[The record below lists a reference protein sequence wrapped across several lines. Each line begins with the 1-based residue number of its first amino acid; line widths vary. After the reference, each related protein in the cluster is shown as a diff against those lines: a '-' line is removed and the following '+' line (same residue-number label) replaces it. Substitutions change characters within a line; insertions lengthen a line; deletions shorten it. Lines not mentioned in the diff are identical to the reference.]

1 MHGGACS
8 ERPAQVIFTKG
19 KGTGSCRVGDGIR
32 SPEGGRTLPTVDPWI
47 PRVQPGPEDLTTW
60 LAFSSGRWREKRAC
74 MPVACPA

>member
-32 SPEGGRTLPTVDPWI
+32 SPEGGADFAYR
-47 PRVQPGPEDLTTW
+47 GPMD
-60 LAFSSGRWREKRAC
+60 SQS
-74 MPVACPA
+74 PAGA